1 MNEKKSKYDKV
12 LSSKDIF
19 VIAFGAMIGWGW
31 IVMTGEWINYGGS
44 IGAMI
49 AFGIGG
55 FMVLFVGLTYAELT
69 AAMPECGG
77 EHIFSLRAFGKNGSF
92 VCTWAIIL
100 GYVGVVA
107 FEACAF
113 PTVIKYIAPSLVTK
127 GYMYTIGGFD
137 VYASWVAVAVV
148 AAIIITYINYKGA
161 KTAANVQT
169 ILTVVIALVGIALIA
184 ASVVR
189 GDTANLD
196 PMFLEGDE
204 IGGVFKVAVMTP
216 FMLVGFDVIPQA
228 AEEIN
233 IPFKKIG
240 KIIIF
245 SIFMAVA
252 WDVLIVLAVSLIMS
266 KGDLSIS
273 ELVTADAMK
282 KAYFNS
288 DIASTVCIFGGIMG
302 IVTSWN
308 SFFMGGSRAI
318 AALSESHMAPGFL
331 AKVNKKTKTPT
342 NSILL
347 VGFIAVIAPFFGKS
361 MMTWITDAGS
371 FAVCLAYLMVSASFL
386 KLRKSEPNMNRP
398 YKVKNAKLVGGM
410 AVITTTIMC
419 LLYIVPGNS
428 QLITEEW
435 VIVGAWILL
444 GIAFYGYARKQYK
457 EKFGTRQKLIYEDVV
472 EEKPK
477 KVRER
482 VAAKA

>member
-1 MNEKKSKYDKV
+1 MGEKKSKYNKV
-12 LSSKDIF
+12 LSSKDVF

-31 IVMTGEWINYGGS
+31 IVMAGEWIDFGGS
-44 IGAMI
+44 VGAML
-49 AFGIGG
+49 AFALGG

-92 VCTWAIIL
+92 ICTWAIIL

-148 AAIIITYINYKGA
+148 AAVIITIINYKGA
-161 KTAANVQT
+161 KTAAIVQT
-169 ILTVVIALVGIALIA
+169 ILTAVIALVGIALIA
-184 ASVVR
+184 AAVVK

-196 PMFLEGDE
+196 PLFLKGDE
-204 IGGVFKVAVMTP
+204 LGGVFRVAVMTP
-216 FMLVGFDVIPQA
+216 FMLMGFDVIPQA

-252 WDVLIVLAVSLIMS
+252 WYVLIILAVSLMMTHGEMS
-266 KGDLSIS
+266 VS

-288 DIASTVCIFGGIMG
+288 DIASTICIIGGIMG

-318 AALSESHMAPGFL
+318 AALSESHMAPKFL
-331 AKVNKKTKTPT
+331 SKVHDKNKTPT
-342 NSILL
+342 NSVLL
-347 VGFIAVIAPFFGKS
+347 VGLIAVAAPFFGKS
-361 MMTWITDAGS
+361 MMTWITDAGG
-371 FAVCLAYLMVSASFL
+371 FAVCLAYMMVSASFL
-386 KLRKSEPNMNRP
+386 KLRKSEPDMNRP
-398 YKVKNAKLVGGM
+398 YKVKNVKLVGGM
-410 AVITTTIMC
+410 AVVTTALMC
-419 LLYIVPGNS
+419 LLYVVPGNS
-428 QLITEEW
+428 QLIMQEW
-435 VIVGAWILL
+435 VIVGGWILL
-444 GIAFYGYARKQYK
+444 GVVFYLYAKAKYRD
-457 EKFGTRQKLIYEDVV
+457 KFGTRKTLIYEDV
-472 EEKPK
+472 EE
-477 KVRER
+477 
-482 VAAKA
+482 

>member
-19 VIAFGAMIGWGW
+19 VIAFGAMIGW
-31 IVMTGEWINYGGS
+31 EWINYGGS

-252 WDVLIVLAVSLIMS
+252 WYVLIVLAVSLIMS